1 MSKTILTIDDSPSV
15 RQMVALTLSTGG
27 YQVIEACDGADGYAK
42 ATGNRIHAVITDL
55 NMPVMN
61 GLEFIRKY
69 RAHPSSAGVPIIFL
83 TTESNE
89 ATKAEARAAGATG
102 WLVKPF
108 KQDQMLA
115 IMRKL
120 VGA

>member
-15 RQMVALTLSTGG
+15 RQLVAMTLSNAG
-27 YQVIEACDGADGYAK
+27 YQVIEACDGADG
-42 ATGNRIHAVITDL
+42 NRVNAVITDL
-55 NMPVMN
+55 NMPIMN
-61 GLEFIRKY
+61 GLDFIRKY

-83 TTESNE
+83 TTESDDSL
-89 ATKAEARAAGATG
+89 KAEAKAAGATG

-115 IMRKL
+115 IMRKV

>member
-15 RQMVALTLSTGG
+15 RQLVALTLSTAG
-27 YQVIEACDGADGYAK
+27 YSVIEAGDGAEGYEK
-42 ATGNRIHAVITDL
+42 ATTNRVNAVITDL

-61 GLEFIRKY
+61 GLDFIRKY
-69 RAHPSSAGVPIIFL
+69 RAHPSSAGIPIIFL
-83 TTESNE
+83 TTESDD
-89 ATKAEARAAGATG
+89 ALKTEARAAGATG

-115 IMRKL
+115 IMRKV

>member
-15 RQMVALTLSTGG
+15 RQLVAMTLSNAG
-27 YQVIEACDGADGYAK
+27 YQVIEACDGADGLAK
-42 ATGNRIHAVITDL
+42 ATGNRVNAVITDL

-61 GLEFIRKY
+61 GLDFIRRF

-83 TTESNE
+83 TTESDDSL
-89 ATKAEARAAGATG
+89 KAEAKAAGATG

-115 IMRKL
+115 IMRRV